1 MNVEEL
7 VNAAHKQAV
16 CQSGP
21 RKGRLKANCPP
32 MGTPGEAY
40 WLGCMYEL
48 NPLRVSIARLIFM
61 TPEHRELFD
70 AAVASTKAVR
80 AKSRK
85 VAA

>member
-16 CQSGP
+16 CQAGP
-21 RKGRLKANCPP
+21 RKGRLKATCPP

-40 WLGCMYEL
+40 WLGCMYQL
-48 NPLRVSIARLIFM
+48 NPYKVSIARLIFM

-70 AAVASTKAVR
+70 AAAASTKAVQ
-80 AKSRK
+80 AKRK
-85 VAA
+85 AA

>member
-16 CQSGP
+16 CQAGP
-21 RKGRLKANCPP
+21 RKGRLKATCPP

-48 NPLRVSIARLIFM
+48 NPYKVSIARLIFM
-61 TPEHRELFD
+61 SDEERLMFD
-70 AAVASTKAVR
+70 TAQAVVRAVARKRKA
-80 AKSRK
+80 A
-85 VAA
+85 

>member
-40 WLGCMYEL
+40 WLG
-48 NPLRVSIARLIFM
+48 
-61 TPEHRELFD
+61 HRELFD